1 MLRNK
6 YYSYR
11 MLLMLTAVFLTVAIA
26 VIPAE
31 AKKNKSK
38 ETVPEVIEPAVPVEE
53 RVNAV
58 EDIGFDP
65 DSLFFVNPDPDE
77 IRSGALGAILP
88 HYNEWNTVRM
98 NGNLRLKGLPISPSV
113 RIFMERSKRI
123 SISVRVSL
131 LGEVGRI
138 EVSGDTVLGIN
149 KMKRTY
155 CVESLKNLKYDYPDI
170 IGDLQTLLLGRIT
183 IFQAGELAEI
193 NSDFVDFTL
202 GDARTVGW
210 FIDYPRGEV
219 ESDELSYRYTV
230 DPDGLITN
238 LLAAVSIGTNEYT
251 LNLDYTYPSDGHD
264 IDIHFMKDDRTKFT
278 GTVYFGEPQWEA
290 APLEPVQINSR
301 YTEMRISQFIKSFK
315 L

>member
-1 MLRNK
+1 
-6 YYSYR
+6 
-11 MLLMLTAVFLTVAIA
+11 MLLMLMAVFLTAALAVA
-26 VIPAE
+26 PAE
-31 AKKNKSK
+31 AKKKKNKSK
-38 ETVPEVIEPAVPVEE
+38 ETVPVVVEPAVPAEELEDAVEE
-53 RVNAV
+53 
-58 EDIGFDP
+58 IGFDP
-65 DSLFFVNPDPDE
+65 DSLYFVNPDPDD

-88 HYNEWNTVRM
+88 RYNEWNTVRM

-183 IFQAGELAEI
+183 IFQAGELNGI
-193 NSDFVDFTL
+193 NSDYVDFTL

-210 FIDYPRGEV
+210 FIDYPRGRV
-219 ESDELSYRYTV
+219 ESDEFSYRYTI

-238 LLAAVSIGTNEYT
+238 LLAAVSMGANSYS
-251 LNLDYTYPSDGHD
+251 LNLDYTYPTDGHD
-264 IDIHFMKDDRTKFT
+264 IDIRFIKDDRTKFT
-278 GTVYFGEPQWEA
+278 GTVCFGEPQWEA
-290 APLEPVQINSR
+290 VPLEPIQINSR